1 MYEEIINKIKSNL
14 GENPDLNRQYLSSQ
28 IEVYKDH
35 PYNKEII
42 KEISRMMWDCL
53 SDEEKQEFIEV
64 SERENPVMDI
74 LNDIYYDIE
83 NGNYEKPLE
92 KLDKFMET
100 FPEMFEDDKV
110 SEYHYFTNPL
120 EELIFRKYVGLKK
133 ELRYIPD
140 NQPLLDLYYVYGFLL
155 LESKQYDRAE
165 EYLKKAIGINP
176 VSARIILELT
186 EIYKVHTYTLNEC
199 FIRTSD
205 ALKYS
210 YYPQDIARCYRNLGY
225 YYVEENDL
233 KTALALYIYS
243 MEYEASPLAYA
254 EIKFI
259 QSKTNNMELS
269 LNECI
274 DIIEGKNIQVGPNP
288 FILDTLD
295 EFIREY
301 EENKLYNQLLYFL
314 ELRFDL
320 KNDVE
325 TLGKINDTRERLE
338 N

>member
-28 IEVYKDH
+28 IEIYKDH

-53 SDEEKQEFIEV
+53 SDEEKREFIEV

-259 QSKTNNMELS
+259 QSKTDNMELS

>member
-1 MYEEIINKIKSNL
+1 MYKEIINKIKSNL

-53 SDEEKQEFIEV
+53 SDEEKREFIEV

-259 QSKTNNMELS
+259 QSKTGNMELS

-301 EENKLYNQLLYFL
+301 DENKLYNQLLYFL

-325 TLGKINDTRERLE
+325 TLGKINDTREKLE